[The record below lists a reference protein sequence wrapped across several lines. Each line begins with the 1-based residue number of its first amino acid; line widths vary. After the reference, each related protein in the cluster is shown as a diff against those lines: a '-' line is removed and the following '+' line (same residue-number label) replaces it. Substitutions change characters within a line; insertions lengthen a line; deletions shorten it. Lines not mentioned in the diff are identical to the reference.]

1 VARCILFA
9 EGCEVDDGQVDGV
22 VVDHGWDLM
31 LYSSAS

>member
-22 VVDHGWDLM
+22 VVDHGGEF
-31 LYSSAS
+31 